1 MSPLKTRIRIETEI
15 LGRLERRC
23 SEEEQASHLMS
34 LLTDNYPILSSAVVA
49 LNGGKTIFVFAQRG
63 LSGNFIKELY
73 AKGTPP
79 LVEAALSG
87 EVVLQGGDPRLSD
100 PSWRL
105 EHEGKSLYAA
115 PCRLQ
120 GETLGAF
127 LADSGKTDL
136 FQHETRE
143 AFRLYARLSA
153 VLLALRSFHQ
163 KISSRPDVD
172 PVTGLRSFKF
182 FHEALHQELTRGRK
196 FGHPVSLLFI
206 RIRHLRQMNE
216 VYGHV
221 AADNALVEL
230 AGVVRS
236 QLREVDTIAR
246 SGSMIYVVMPQMEK
260 SAAAQVAS
268 QVLAAMD
275 ASPLGRWEVPLKTA
289 IGVASYPKDGDSERV
304 LLPHVEAMVHE
315 SIRKGDNAVTVFKD

>member
-15 LGRLERRC
+15 LGRIERRC

-34 LLTDNYPILSSAVVA
+34 LLTDNYPLLSSVVVA
-49 LNGGKTIFVFAQRG
+49 LDGGKSPVVFAQRG

-120 GETLGAF
+120 GETLGVF
-127 LADSGKTDL
+127 LADSGKAEL
-136 FQHETRE
+136 FHHETRE
-143 AFRLYARLSA
+143 AFQLYTRLSA
-153 VLLALRSFHQ
+153 ILLALRSFRQ
-163 KISSRPDVD
+163 KVSRLPDVD
-172 PVTGLRSFKF
+172 SVTKLHNFKF
-182 FHEALHQELTRGRK
+182 FHEVLHQELTRGK
-196 FGHPVSLLFI
+196 KLGHPVSLLFI
-206 RIRHLRQMNE
+206 KIRHLRQMNE

-236 QLREVDTIAR
+236 RLRDADSIAR
-246 SGSMIYVVMPQMEK
+246 SGSMIYIVMPQMEK
-260 SAAAQVAS
+260 ADAAQVAS
-268 QVLAAMD
+268 MVLAAMN

-289 IGVASYPKDGDSERV
+289 MGVASYPKDGDSERV